1 MSYRLEQMLEPGERV
16 IFRDRMGWRGI
27 LTRLLRFSP
36 LLLGVCALGVAL
48 KDGDPEGLIYIFTPV
63 IMVALLNRGSEVI
76 VTESR
81 ILSREAW
88 VGPRKVTAIDLADVG
103 EVVTISEAV
112 ALRDRGGALVQLAS
126 VPKPEGLAAAIVS
139 QTGVRAPKPPT
150 GRVRSWTLA
159 AAQFVVFIFLIM
171 LMGGYVA
178 ADRYLS
184 FMDVAWLPVYFVIL
198 GYFLAFVLAIW
209 LAFFV
214 GFILGMLLFALPMR
228 FCLSSKEARAF
239 FNPEEESILGAPRW
253 LSSLFELPVIVAKH
267 FASLLY
273 GERL

>member
-1 MSYRLEQMLEPGERV
+1 M
-16 IFRDRMGWRGI
+16 
-27 LTRLLRFSP
+27 
-36 LLLGVCALGVAL
+36 
-48 KDGDPEGLIYIFTPV
+48 
-63 IMVALLNRGSEVI
+63 LNRGSEVI

-81 ILSREAW
+81 ILSREA
-88 VGPRKVTAIDLADVG
+88 GFCSREVTAIDLADVV
-103 EVVTISEAV
+103 EVLSITEAV
-112 ALRDRGGALVQLAS
+112 ALRDRGGALVQLSS
-126 VPKPEGLAAAIVS
+126 VPEPEGLAAAIVS
-139 QTGVRAPKPPT
+139 RTGVRAPKPPT

-159 AAQFVVFIFLIM
+159 AAQFVIFICLLVLF
-171 LMGGYVA
+171 GGYVA

-184 FMDVAWLPVYFVIL
+184 FEDVAWLPVYVVIL